1 MASSF
6 MTQPQVK
13 TPTTQPTSTSTR
25 TFAPT
30 QPTMSTNMGMTT
42 SPTPTN
48 PYGSTTTPTTMT
60 NPYGSTTTQ
69 PPYNGPTL
77 DQQIAMQPPSGQ
89 TAPIGM
95 GFYPQPGTST
105 PGGTP
110 TQTTAPQWS
119 LPSFSPTP
127 YQPSPAPP
135 PKPAGQGGVLQ
146 DFYAGGGENMF
157 NPEQYVDPNNPYSA
171 YINST
176 LPVAQFGQNA
186 YQWQSELDSSNQHW
200 DAEFGETQSN
210 NQFQQQLSTQQ
221 QLAAEQQAAI
231 AAGQWNQ
238 QFGHTQYMDTAGLG
252 LSQQEIN
259 NNLAIGLG
267 QNQANMYGA
276 DQQLAGTLG
285 SAGIYAGAQ
294 NYGADQQLAGTLG
307 SANIYAGAQN
317 YGADQQLAGTL
328 GAANI
333 YGGAQMYGADQ
344 QLAGTMGSAGLY
356 SGAQIY
362 QSDQEL
368 AAAKYQWDMQM
379 LMNQNMMANNLQV
392 ANIGAYGRSQAPQMN
407 WARSW
412 S

>member
-1 MASSF
+1 
-6 MTQPQVK
+6 
-13 TPTTQPTSTSTR
+13 
-25 TFAPT
+25 
-30 QPTMSTNMGMTT
+30 
-42 SPTPTN
+42 
-48 PYGSTTTPTTMT
+48 
-60 NPYGSTTTQ
+60 
-69 PPYNGPTL
+69 
-77 DQQIAMQPPSGQ
+77 
-89 TAPIGM
+89 
-95 GFYPQPGTST
+95 
-105 PGGTP
+105 
-110 TQTTAPQWS
+110 
-119 LPSFSPTP
+119 
-127 YQPSPAPP
+127 
-135 PKPAGQGGVLQ
+135 
-146 DFYAGGGENMF
+146 
-157 NPEQYVDPNNPYSA
+157 
-171 YINST
+171 
-176 LPVAQFGQNA
+176 
-186 YQWQSELDSSNQHW
+186 
-200 DAEFGETQSN
+200 
-210 NQFQQQLSTQQ
+210 
-221 QLAAEQQAAI
+221 
-231 AAGQWNQ
+231 
-238 QFGHTQYMDTAGLG
+238 
-252 LSQQEIN
+252 
-259 NNLAIGLG
+259 
-267 QNQANMYGA
+267 
-276 DQQLAGTLG
+276 LG